1 MNNNQRDNE
10 NLTEEIEETE
20 ETEEIEETEGSD
32 DGEEEGGEA
41 VLDAKKVA
49 REIYDWAEIFVVT
62 MTTILLIFT
71 FFIRIAFVDGPSM
84 NNTLH
89 DKETLAVSNFCYTP
103 KQNDIVVFQAPDSGI
118 MGGIVKRV
126 IATEGQTVDIDFAN
140 WTVTVDGV
148 TLDEPYVNF
157 EEGLAM
163 RQYDV
168 EFPVTVPE
176 GCVFV
181 MGDNRN
187 HSNDSRG
194 SEIGF
199 VDTRFIFG
207 RVLFRITP
215 LSKFGGVN

>member
-1 MNNNQRDNE
+1 MNNTPKDNE
-10 NLTEEIEETE
+10 NLAEGIEDTEGTEEVELSEE
-20 ETEEIEETEGSD
+20 D
-32 DGEEEGGEA
+32 DGGEEGGEA

-89 DKETLAVSNFCYTP
+89 DKETLAVSNFLYTP
-103 KQNDIVVFQAPDSGI
+103 KQNDIVVFEAPDSGI
-118 MGGIVKRV
+118 LGGIVKRV
-126 IATEGQTVDIDFAN
+126 IATEGQTVDIDFDS

-148 TLDEPYVNF
+148 TLDETYVNF
-157 EEGLAM
+157 EEGLPM

-215 LSKFGGVN
+215 LSKFGGVD